1 VHVPLTKAE
10 LEGLV
15 ALAGH
20 GKTIPLTPSTDTRVD
35 SGFAL
40 NADAFD
46 ADWALAALANL
57 RLDVGLRLAGA
68 LDEQLPATVN
78 ESDDRGLTDQEADRL
93 RTVISGALGRA
104 LPQGSDSAT
113 ITEVAT
119 AVRAWLE
126 TLT

>member
-1 VHVPLTKAE
+1 VHVPITVAE

-20 GKTIPLTPSTDTRVD
+20 GKTIPLTATTDTRVD

-40 NADAFD
+40 NADAVD
-46 ADWALAALANL
+46 ADWALASLANM
-57 RLDVGLRLAGA
+57 RLDVGLRLAKA
-68 LDEQLPATVN
+68 LDEQPPTPVN
-78 ESDDRGLTDQEADRL
+78 EPGDRGLTDQEADRL
-93 RTVISGALGRA
+93 RTIISGALGQRLDTEA
-104 LPQGSDSAT
+104 ERIGA
-113 ITEVAT
+113 ITS